1 MHPYIRVNSVA
12 PGWVVTDMNQDLSHE
27 FIENEEEHILLKRF
41 ADPIEIAKVV
51 LFLAGNDA
59 SYINGEVIR
68 VDGGFKC

>member
-1 MHPYIRVNSVA
+1 
-12 PGWVVTDMNQDLSHE
+12 MNQDLSHE
-27 FIENEEEHILLKRF
+27 FIENEEKHILLKRF
-41 ADPIEIAKVV
+41 ADSIEIAKVI